1 MKVPCLT
8 IPHCYERAIGQ
19 MRSSW
24 LTSVLFS
31 GSFFYFC
38 PEHTLRLAVT
48 ICQTPI
54 HPSKPASTAVTFTA
68 PLSLRGKALSLV
80 PHIPSSFPQPAFYS
94 QGGKSEILAF
104 PASTAIT
111 DGHQTQFWPI
121 SPEGESPGALE
132 NILLVCEEKSEE
144 CFLMLS
150 SYILFKKIL
159 IFCS

>member
-31 GSFFYFC
+31 GSVFYFC
-38 PEHTLRLAVT
+38 PEHTLQA
-48 ICQTPI
+48 CCHYMTPS
-54 HPSKPASTAVTFTA
+54 HPSKPTSTAITFTA
-68 PLSLRGKALSLV
+68 SLLLRGKALSLV

-104 PASTAIT
+104 PASTAIM
-111 DGHQTQFWPI
+111 DGHRTQFWPI
-121 SPEGESPGALE
+121 SPEGESPGALQR
-132 NILLVCEEKSEE
+132 LFYLCVKRDQKSA
-144 CFLMLS
+144 S
-150 SYILFKKIL
+150 
-159 IFCS
+159 